1 MRRDIDAVRLSQAAL
16 LGAVGIA
23 TAYLAVLAV
32 DPAVRESAPGWLRWF
47 GRPGSGPT
55 IAIVALGIVALCVFA
70 YRSNA
75 ARGRGSVSLTLV
87 LALTVM
93 NCLLGMAS
101 YWNCHD
107 AAHPVFITPLMWTA
121 QLVKGG
127 TSELRMNGDACP
139 TPIPV
144 ALDVARLSSLGV
156 IFLGVAS
163 VAVTLFRT
171 QVDRVR
177 ARVART
183 VTAVVGV
190 DDDSR
195 SMVKAVAETLEPRS
209 QLILV
214 TDNVDQPGVGDC
226 RRDGARVLAADLDT
240 PELLGAL
247 PLWHK
252 LDRLY
257 LLHADPSTNVARLHT
272 IGRARSA
279 RGADRRIPLIVRID
293 DPWYAVAWRAQQSG
307 GSDSRWAADAV
318 GCYEVTARR
327 LLDEIAD
334 CGDIGRILVCGTSP
348 LTLALCADLEQR
360 RREREFCAGSTGDAL
375 PTITVVADSA
385 DEYANDHRHRQERL
399 ALPSSGDFVDAVSES
414 PSIPVLTRLI
424 GDAHDAGGCAVIFVD
439 ADPMFGAAIDPTIAT
454 RLAMRFP
461 DVPIFAWSPAATGAG
476 GERPGIDRLRTY
488 RLTMDL
494 PAGQAHDAWERAAML
509 IHERYRLTV
518 GGTSQAR
525 RPWAELDE
533 FYRGS
538 NRRQVR
544 TALWLVEQIGGHT
557 WNSLDSG
564 VEDTPQ
570 PPPSDPLD
578 QLQAMGFDR
587 SAVLAMARAEHE
599 DWCRYYKKAGWTW
612 GEPRDHERKIHPNL
626 ADWGTIEADPQLLH
640 SALTSLAATLSQ
652 LRELG
657 YRSVPMWRG
666 YRRVGV
672 VSAEQRWQ
680 PWTWTSDSGDEMLAG
695 PGDWMVQDDG
705 GSPWSVRDE
714 IFRASY
720 QRVDECSWRRT
731 GFVSARP
738 ARQGE
743 VVDTLEGTAVAG
755 PGAWIVRGVRGEQWP
770 VPAEEFRRRYQG
782 PVDTSDGRC
791 NCRPSN

>member
-1 MRRDIDAVRLSQAAL
+1 MRRDIDAVRLAQVVL
-16 LGAVGIA
+16 LAFVGAA

-32 DPAVRESAPGWLRWF
+32 NPAVRESVPGWLRWF

-55 IAIVALGIVALCVFA
+55 IAVVALGVVALCVIA
-70 YRSNA
+70 YRFNA
-75 ARGRGSVSLTLV
+75 AGTVSLTVL

-93 NCLLGMAS
+93 NCVLGMAS

-107 AAHPVFITPLMWTA
+107 AAHPVFITPVMWTA
-121 QLVKGG
+121 QLVKGS
-127 TSELRMNGDACP
+127 TSQLQVNGGACP

-144 ALDVARLSSLGV
+144 ALDVGRLGSLAV

-163 VAVTLFRT
+163 VAVTMFRA

-177 ARVART
+177 ARTART

-190 DDDSR
+190 DADSR

-209 QLILV
+209 QLVLV
-214 TDNVDQPGVGDC
+214 AENVDQPTVVDC
-226 RRDGARVLAADLDT
+226 RNDGARVVAAAMDT
-240 PELLGAL
+240 PESLEAL

-257 LLHADPSTNVARLHT
+257 LLHADPSTNLARLHT
-272 IGRARSA
+272 ISQARSA
-279 RGADRRIPLIVRID
+279 RGADRRLPLIVRID

-318 GCYEVTARR
+318 GKYEVTARR
-327 LLDEIAD
+327 LLDEIA
-334 CGDIGRILVCGTSP
+334 GRGGVNRILVCGTSP

-360 RREREFCAGSTGDAL
+360 RREHEFSAGRTDDAL
-375 PTITVVADSA
+375 PSITIVADSA
-385 DEYANDHRHRQERL
+385 DEYANDHRHRQQRL
-399 ALPSSGDFVDAVSES
+399 GLPSGGDYVAAVSQS
-414 PSIPVLTRLI
+414 PSMPVLTRLV
-424 GDAHDAGGCAVIFVD
+424 GEARGAGGCAVIVVD

-461 DVPIFAWSPAATGAG
+461 DVPIFAWNPKAAGAG
-476 GERPGIDRLRTY
+476 GEGPGIDGLRTY

-518 GGTSQAR
+518 GGTSPAR

-544 TALWLVEQIGGHT
+544 NALWLVEQIGGHT
-557 WNSLDSG
+557 WNSLDG
-564 VEDTPQ
+564 NDVVDPQ
-570 PPPSDPLD
+570 GASSSDPLE

-587 SAVLAMARAEHE
+587 SAALGMARAEHE

-612 GEPRDHERKIHPNL
+612 GEGRDHERKSHPNL
-626 ADWGTIEADPQLLH
+626 TDWHTVEADPELLR
-640 SALTSLAATLSQ
+640 SSLTSLAATLSQ
-652 LRELG
+652 LHELG
-657 YRSVPMWRG
+657 YRSVPMWRQ

-672 VSAEQRWQ
+672 VTAEQRSQ
-680 PWTWTSDSGDEMLAG
+680 PWTWTSDSGHEMRAG
-695 PGDWMVQDDG
+695 PGDWRVHDDG
-705 GSPWSVRDE
+705 GRSWSVRDD
-714 IFRASY
+714 IFRATY
-720 QRVDECSWRRT
+720 ERVGEGTWRRT

-738 ARQGE
+738 ARNGE
-743 VVDTLEGTAVAG
+743 DVPTLEGTAAAG
-755 PGAWIVRGVRGEQWP
+755 CGDWIVRGERGEQWP
-770 VPAEEFRRRYQG
+770 VSAEDFARRYDG
-782 PVDTSDGRC
+782 PVEPD
-791 NCRPSN
+791 